1 MKNRIISILIGIF
14 LVAGIGL
21 LLYPTIGEYINYRK
35 TSQAISM
42 YNEVYQNTE
51 KDLRQNMLL
60 EAEQYN
66 SRLCGATDPF
76 INTTSV
82 PGYNNILD
90 LTGTGIMGYIDID
103 KIGVELPIYHGV
115 DNGVLQIGIGHLE
128 GSSLPVGGENT
139 HCVLSGHRGLPN
151 AKLFTDLDEMKVG
164 DTFTITVLDRVMT
177 YEVDQIKIV
186 LPDETDDLLI
196 EQGKDYCTLVTCTP
210 YGINT
215 HRLLVRGVRVDGD
228 IQKAPGIFVSNEAF
242 KVDTI
247 IVSTVIAV
255 PLFIL
260 VVVITMLVTRRL
272 NRHEKNKKT

>member
-1 MKNRIISILIGIF
+1 VKNRIISILIGIF

-21 LLYPTIGEYINYRK
+21 LLYPTIGEYINSRK
-35 TSQAISM
+35 SSQAISL

-82 PGYNNILD
+82 PGYNKLLD

-151 AKLFTDLDEMKVG
+151 AKLFTDLDELKVG

-177 YEVDQIKIV
+177 YEVDQVKIV

-228 IQKAPGIFVSNEAF
+228 EHKAPGIFVSNEAF

-247 IVSTVIAV
+247 IVSTAIAV

>member
-21 LLYPTIGEYINYRK
+21 LLYPTIGEYINSRK
-35 TSQAISM
+35 SSQAISM

-66 SRLCGATDPF
+66 ARLCGATDPF

-82 PGYNNILD
+82 PGYNNLLD

-177 YEVDQIKIV
+177 YEVDQVKIV
-186 LPDETDDLLI
+186 LPEETDDLLI

-215 HRLLVRGVRVDGD
+215 HRLLVRGVRVDGNEP
-228 IQKAPGIFVSNEAF
+228 KAPGIFVSNEAF
-242 KVDTI
+242 KIDTI

>member
-21 LLYPTIGEYINYRK
+21 LLYPTIGEYINSRK
-35 TSQAISM
+35 SSQAISL

-82 PGYNNILD
+82 PGYNKLLD

-151 AKLFTDLDEMKVG
+151 AKLFTDLDELKVG

-177 YEVDQIKIV
+177 YEVDQVKIV

-228 IQKAPGIFVSNEAF
+228 EHKAPGIFVSNEAF

-247 IVSTVIAV
+247 IVSTAIAV

>member
-228 IQKAPGIFVSNEAF
+228 
-242 KVDTI
+242 
-247 IVSTVIAV
+247 TVYYH
-255 PLFIL
+255 
-260 VVVITMLVTRRL
+260 RRGN
-272 NRHEKNKKT
+272 NR

>member
-21 LLYPTIGEYINYRK
+21 LLYPTIGEYINSRK
-35 TSQAISM
+35 SSQAISM

-82 PGYNNILD
+82 PGYNKILD

-151 AKLFTDLDEMKVG
+151 AKLFTDLDELKVG

-177 YEVDQIKIV
+177 YEVDQVKIV

-228 IQKAPGIFVSNEAF
+228 EHKAPGIFVSNEAF

-247 IVSTVIAV
+247 IVSTAIAV

>member
-21 LLYPTIGEYINYRK
+21 LLYPTIGEYINSRK
-35 TSQAISM
+35 SSQAISM

-66 SRLCGATDPF
+66 SRLCGAADPL

-82 PGYNNILD
+82 PGYNKLLD

-115 DNGVLQIGIGHLE
+115 DNGVLQLGIGHLE

-151 AKLFTDLDEMKVG
+151 AKLFTDLDELKAG
-164 DTFTITVLDRVMT
+164 DTFTLTVLDRVMT
-177 YEVDQIKIV
+177 YEVDQVKIV
-186 LPDETDDLLI
+186 LPEETDDLLI

-228 IQKAPGIFVSNEAF
+228 EHKAPGIFVSNEALRI
-242 KVDTI
+242 DTI
-247 IVSTVIAV
+247 IVSTAIAV
-255 PLFIL
+255 PLFVL
-260 VVVITMLVTRRL
+260 VVVITMIVTRRL

>member
-1 MKNRIISILIGIF
+1 MSH
-14 LVAGIGL
+14 
-21 LLYPTIGEYINYRK
+21 
-35 TSQAISM
+35 S
-42 YNEVYQNTE
+42 
-51 KDLRQNMLL
+51 
-60 EAEQYN
+60 
-66 SRLCGATDPF
+66 
-76 INTTSV
+76 
-82 PGYNNILD
+82 
-90 LTGTGIMGYIDID
+90 
-103 KIGVELPIYHGV
+103 
-115 DNGVLQIGIGHLE
+115 
-128 GSSLPVGGENT
+128 
-139 HCVLSGHRGLPN
+139 VLSGHRGLPTT
-151 AKLFTDLDEMKVG
+151 KLFTDLDKLAEGDIFLLKVMG
-164 DTFTITVLDRVMT
+164 KTLA